1 MISEKNKRRGRQKER
16 RFMTYFQFVQAVEQQ
31 VKAGVKKDH
40 EVHIHTARKNNG
52 VWRKGLSISESGINV
67 APTIYLEEYYQQFQK
82 GATVE
87 KITEDILEL
96 YGELRFQKPWYPEE
110 LNVYQEVR
118 EKIVYRL
125 IHRERNQELLEQ
137 VPYVPW
143 LDLAIV
149 FVVLLEAGD
158 KGSASMMI
166 CRDQLARWG
175 VTREEVYRQARENT
189 WRLLPVDFRSMGE
202 VMEDALFLPS
212 LDEILKLYVLTNR
225 WKNYG
230 AAAALYEGQLQA
242 VGEMFGENFYV
253 IPSSVHEMLIL
264 PESRVPKREELDE
277 MIKEINEIAVAPEE
291 VLGDRAYYYDRDKGE
306 LC

>member
-1 MISEKNKRRGRQKER
+1 M
-16 RFMTYFQFVQAVEQQ
+16 
-31 VKAGVKKDH
+31 
-40 EVHIHTARKNNG
+40 
-52 VWRKGLSISESGINV
+52 WRKGLSISESGINV

-82 GATVE
+82 GATME
-87 KITEDILEL
+87 KITEDILDL

-125 IHRERNQELLEQ
+125 IHRERNRELLEQ
-137 VPYVPW
+137 IPYMPW
-143 LDLAIV
+143 QDLAIV
-149 FVVLLEAGD
+149 FVVLLEAGE

-175 VTREEVYRQARENT
+175 VTREEVYRQACENT
-189 WRLLPVDFRSMGE
+189 WRLLPVDFRSMGA

-212 LDEILKLYVLTNR
+212 LDEVLKLYVLTNR

-242 VGEMFGENFYV
+242 VGEMFGENFYL

-264 PESRVPKREELDE
+264 PESRVPKREELDVN
-277 MIKEINEIAVAPEE
+277 IGVLTVPIEIAQAVTDRMVAGGIKGVWNFTPFRIRVPEHIVVQNTSLYAHLALMFNRLNGNE
-291 VLGDRAYYYDRDKGE
+291 P
-306 LC
+306 

>member
-1 MISEKNKRRGRQKER
+1 M
-16 RFMTYFQFVQAVEQQ
+16 
-31 VKAGVKKDH
+31 
-40 EVHIHTARKNNG
+40 
-52 VWRKGLSISESGINV
+52 WRKGLSISESGINV

>member
-52 VWRKGLSISESGINV
+52 VWRKGVSISESGINV

-110 LNVYQEVR
+110 LNVYQQVR

-125 IHRERNQELLEQ
+125 IHRERNRELLEQ
-137 VPYVPW
+137 VPYMPW
-143 LDLAIV
+143 QDLAIV

-175 VTREEVYRQARENT
+175 VTREEVYRQACENT
-189 WRLLPVDFRSMGE
+189 WRLLPVDFRSMGA

-212 LDEILKLYVLTNR
+212 LDEVLKLYVN
-225 WKNYG
+225 
-230 AAAALYEGQLQA
+230 
-242 VGEMFGENFYV
+242 GETY
-253 IPSSVHEMLIL
+253 
-264 PESRVPKREELDE
+264 
-277 MIKEINEIAVAPEE
+277 APEE
-291 VLGDRAYYYDRDKGE
+291 ARSGE
-306 LC
+306 LEALLLNNCACSMRDSSRRWERCSGKISSSSQAVSTRC